1 MPDDAR
7 LTCPRCNV
15 PLKEVHTSGGVFY
28 ACDGCGGRAVTIELL
43 RNRFTPESINP
54 LWLHAMRGE
63 GRLGLPCPSCRQ
75 PMIGVALSDR
85 AEINVDVCQHCHFIW
100 FDTHEVDTLV
110 PRQPEPAP
118 VAPELPQKAR
128 EMLAMVEVE
137 RLSKQAEGSDLDSAP
152 PEELWKQIAACFG
165 LPVEFDE
172 PEEQREPWTTW
183 LLSAAII
190 CASLVAFPHLR
201 EVVQRFGLIPAQA
214 TRLYG
219 LTFVTS
225 FFLHAGIIH
234 LAGNMY
240 FLLAF
245 GRAVE
250 NFLRPLRYV
259 VVIALAAIVGDLAH
273 IALDPRSQTPCIGAS
288 GGIAGVITFY
298 ALNFPQMR
306 LAFLMR
312 WGFVWFHWIRLP
324 AWFVFVLWILF
335 QLIGTLEQ
343 KAGMSSVS
351 SAAHLGGAAVGVLA
365 WVVWRGSNDVRM
377 TKQASVLD

>member
-1 MPDDAR
+1 
-7 LTCPRCNV
+7 
-15 PLKEVHTSGGVFY
+15 
-28 ACDGCGGRAVTIELL
+28 
-43 RNRFTPESINP
+43 
-54 LWLHAMRGE
+54 
-63 GRLGLPCPSCRQ
+63 
-75 PMIGVALSDR
+75 VAL
-85 AEINVDVCQHCHFIW
+85 A
-100 FDTHEVDTLV
+100 
-110 PRQPEPAP
+110 PEPAP

-190 CASLVAFPHLR
+190 CASLVAFLHLR

-214 TRLYG
+214 TRLDG

-245 GRAVE
+245 GHAVE

-312 WGFVWFHWIRLP
+312 
-324 AWFVFVLWILF
+324 
-335 QLIGTLEQ
+335 
-343 KAGMSSVS
+343 
-351 SAAHLGGAAVGVLA
+351 
-365 WVVWRGSNDVRM
+365 
-377 TKQASVLD
+377 